1 MATSEYRLNADYG
14 LRLGNDLAARAAVE
28 TDPLHR
34 RRLLR
39 EAETNLA
46 WAALNHRLDLDNP
59 RGNVINPSRA
69 DLPADAHSRVEPEPA
84 TRPSLTRSDVRWS
97 VTGSAWIKGLPE
109 GKETLTG
116 APDKSSP

>member
-1 MATSEYRLNADYG
+1 VTTSEYRLNADYG

-39 EAETNLA
+39 EADTNLA

-59 RGNVINPSRA
+59 PGKVIDPTCA
-69 DLPADAHSRVEPEPA
+69 DLPADARRSAR
-84 TRPSLTRSDVRWS
+84 TR
-97 VTGSAWIKGLPE
+97 
-109 GKETLTG
+109 
-116 APDKSSP
+116 